1 MAVFRLKTNPLM
13 SRGRTMAERFIVIG
27 GSLFFSFGAFYFC
40 RQSCA
45 YYDTLRWNA
54 FLRIRSDFVCWL
66 FISPAVK
73 ARNGINRGRLLYAA
87 PQDEHKITVLGLLSH
102 LIVDSLAIRYI
113 FVSVQYGLFQMQP
126 FDAVQ
131 KAAVYLVLAAMT
143 AAIASTINQSKV
155 G

>member
-1 MAVFRLKTNPLM
+1 
-13 SRGRTMAERFIVIG
+13 MAERFIVIG

-66 FISPAVK
+66 FISPAIK
-73 ARNGINRGRLLYAA
+73 ARNGINRGHLVYVA
-87 PQDEHKITVLGLLSH
+87 PQDEHKITALGLLSH

-113 FVSVQYGLFQMQP
+113 LYLFSMDCFKCSLLMP
-126 FDAVQ
+126 FKKLRYIWCLPQ
-131 KAAVYLVLAAMT
+131 
-143 AAIASTINQSKV
+143 
-155 G
+155 

>member
-1 MAVFRLKTNPLM
+1 
-13 SRGRTMAERFIVIG
+13 MAERFIVIG

-73 ARNGINRGRLLYAA
+73 ARNGISKGRLVYVA
-87 PQDEHKITVLGLLSH
+87 PQDEHKMTVLGLLSH

-113 FVSVQYGLFQMQP
+113 FVSVQYRLFQMQT

-131 KAAVYLVLAAMT
+131 KVALYLVIAAMT
-143 AAIASTINQSKV
+143 TAITSTINQSRV

>member
-1 MAVFRLKTNPLM
+1 MC
-13 SRGRTMAERFIVIG
+13 RGRTMAERFIVIG

-40 RQSCA
+40 RQSSS
-45 YYDTLRWNA
+45 YYDTLRWTA
-54 FLRIRSDFVCWL
+54 FLRIRNSFLCWL
-66 FISPAVK
+66 FISQAIK
-73 ARNGINRGRLLYAA
+73 ARKGVNSGRLVYVS

-113 FVSVQYGLFQMQP
+113 FVSVQYGLFQMQS
-126 FDAVQ
+126 FSTVQ
-131 KAAVYLVLAAMT
+131 KALLYLELAAMT

>member
-13 SRGRTMAERFIVIG
+13 SRGRTMAEQFIVIG

-66 FISPAVK
+66 FISPAIK
-73 ARNGINRGRLLYAA
+73 ARNGINRGHLVYVA
-87 PQDEHKITVLGLLSH
+87 PQDEHKITALGL
-102 LIVDSLAIRYI
+102 
-113 FVSVQYGLFQMQP
+113 QP
-126 FDAVQ
+126 VR
-131 KAAVYLVLAAMT
+131 
-143 AAIASTINQSKV
+143 
-155 G
+155 